1 MYTYSVGRRPQIDR
15 SVILRTSLALADE
28 RGLAA
33 VTMQAVAA
41 RLGVTPM
48 ALYRH
53 VGAKANLL
61 DGVVESLLDELP
73 VIRAERWERQL
84 AAMGQGLRQI
94 ARRHPAVFPLLLQ
107 RPATTP
113 GARVTR
119 ERVYAVLRAAGI
131 APRHVERVE
140 RLITTLA
147 LGFAAGEAT
156 GRFRGSRAAL
166 DREYRALVT
175 FVLAGMAPFAVSR
188 ASGRRGA

>member
-1 MYTYSVGRRPQIDR
+1 MGRPPQITR
-15 SVILRTSLALADE
+15 SQILRTSLALADE

-33 VTMQAVAA
+33 VTMHAVAT

-53 VGAKANLL
+53 VGAKADLL
-61 DGVVESLLDELP
+61 DGIVESLLDELP
-73 VIRAERWERQL
+73 AVAPSRWDRQL
-84 AAMGQGLRQI
+84 AAMGQALREV
-94 ARRHPAVFPLLLQ
+94 ARRHPTVFPLLLQ

-119 ERVYAVLRAAGI
+119 DRVYAVLRTAGI
-131 APRHVERVE
+131 APRHVVRVE

-156 GRFRGSRAAL
+156 GRFPGSRAAL
-166 DREYRALVT
+166 DRDYRALVT
-175 FVLAGMAPFAVSR
+175 FVTAGMAPFTA
-188 ASGRRGA
+188 